1 INSDGTYTYSVTKP
15 NDMTGWEPPY
25 GKVDS
30 FRLVTEDANCKTT
43 IETLNIKIGTHTAI
57 DDFNDVSVAMENL
70 VTTEKVIDGVSAAT
84 KELSKDFTVAENTLT
99 SATMQVNTTTLATR
113 LEYSIINKDTGVVV
127 ATNTGNATRAI
138 DVTIANLEPGNYTLE
153 INRVEG
159 LGHLKINDSSFTT
172 TSQHL
177 NEYTPTAIN
186 PVTGVLLENDAGSH
200 NVAELKIGNKIVF
213 VSAPNKGADSIEI
226 EGLYGTLTVQK
237 NGTYSYTPSGEAYG
251 IEIFTY
257 ETTSVTGIKETAT
270 LEINVAV
277 DITASKYDDVI
288 TSTAGNDTFEG
299 GLGSDTLNFD
309 LLDEDDATGGNG
321 VDTWTDFHFGEVGT
335 DANADVIDISEL
347 LLKGS
352 GEIDLNE
359 FLKLEHNAE
368 EKTLTLSI
376 DRDGAADG
384 FGFEE
389 LLVLTEQ

>member
-1 INSDGTYTYSVTKP
+1 LVIFKLNEQTGQLEEVHKAKKWFEIPFDLIGIGGAVMPKGEATLEFTEGTYVAMLQGKSAVGLVGGSTLSLTHDTIYDYNIPSKFMGEVIGEATEEADVVLLKVNDEPIEAGTATTVQGEYGVLTINSDGTYTYSVTKP

-99 SATMQVNTTTLATR
+99 SATLQVNTTTLATR

-138 DVTIANLEPGNYTLE
+138 DVNIANLEPGNYTLE
-153 INRVEG
+153 INCNEV
-159 LGHLKINDSSFTT
+159 LGHLKINDSSFTS

-226 EGLYGTLTVQK
+226 EG
-237 NGTYSYTPSGEAYG
+237 
-251 IEIFTY
+251 
-257 ETTSVTGIKETAT
+257 
-270 LEINVAV
+270 
-277 DITASKYDDVI
+277 
-288 TSTAGNDTFEG
+288 
-299 GLGSDTLNFD
+299 
-309 LLDEDDATGGNG
+309 
-321 VDTWTDFHFGEVGT
+321 
-335 DANADVIDISEL
+335 
-347 LLKGS
+347 
-352 GEIDLNE
+352 
-359 FLKLEHNAE
+359 
-368 EKTLTLSI
+368 
-376 DRDGAADG
+376 
-384 FGFEE
+384 
-389 LLVLTEQ
+389 